1 MGSFVLRAL
10 LFVGIGL
17 VFGLGHARSIAEG
30 ERLHRETGERAR
42 PAVMHALRLLLLCV
56 GFGVV
61 FRAGPMSG
69 AAALAGFFVARPLWQ
84 WWDSRRRR

>member
-17 VFGLGHARSIAEG
+17 MLGLGHARSIAEG

-42 PAVMHALRLLLLCV
+42 PAVLHALRLLLLCV

-61 FRAGPMSG
+61 FRAGPLPG
-69 AAALAGFFVARPLWQ
+69 AMALAGFFLGRPLFQ
-84 WWDSRRRR
+84 WWDARRR